1 MSSSLPGERAALIR
15 SAEVAKIIITIT
27 TTRGRVVIVPII
39 QITMMIQM
47 VIDMTIDVAEVQVV
61 RRHLLLEA
69 DFPARPL
76 QVAKDLTDGI
86 ARHHRQ
92 DSAGWRLSLMSEMSC
107 LCFKGMR

>member
-1 MSSSLPGERAALIR
+1 M
-15 SAEVAKIIITIT
+15 
-27 TTRGRVVIVPII
+27 VIVPII

-47 VIDMTIDVAEVQVV
+47 VIDDMTIDVAEVQVV

-76 QVAKDLTDGI
+76 QVAKDLTDRI